1 MAIIKAS
8 SKENQM
14 LVTSHL
20 ETPRSQTGG
29 DSHST
34 RLCKDR
40 NRRQGAGFAEVRTQ
54 VIEHLRTG
62 VSHFQV
68 SDTTCLKPQTER
80 DALAAEGRAARS
92 VRPGP
97 LASPR
102 HAGSA
107 GLHGPAAAPRQT
119 GGGGCQLSHMESRSP
134 VTLGRQPQ
142 EYSELLLH
150 SFKEM
155 Q

>member
-34 RLCKDR
+34 CLCKDR

-62 VSHFQV
+62 VSRFQV

-92 VRPGP
+92 LWPGP

-102 HAGSA
+102 RAGSA

-119 GGGGCQLSHMESRSP
+119 GGCQLSHMESRSP

-142 EYSELLLH
+142 EYSELLFH

>member
-62 VSHFQV
+62 VSRFQV

-92 VRPGP
+92 VRLGP

-102 HAGSA
+102 RAGSA

-119 GGGGCQLSHMESRSP
+119 GGGCQLSHMESRSP

-142 EYSELLLH
+142 EYSELLFH